1 MLLQTFKGR
10 ILAVALGM
18 TMLSVLIFGYGLS
31 GIYQQ
36 HMHKCL
42 NRSLSF
48 LTNMLAINF
57 DVKNYSP
64 AMQAEMLKN
73 SQLQNILNGG
83 LIHSIRLELLTDK
96 PLSDEDRIYQFKKI
110 DDTHYFSVSSST
122 QKINEEVFHMISDKW
137 IFFFFGFAFTSLV
150 IYLLVRLLFAP
161 FNQLVNHCLTCE
173 DPNKQPEGVTGGA
186 EITTMRDAISTLQQ
200 RISALQKEQQ
210 ETMKALTHELKTP
223 LAQLRLRIDLANEK
237 GKWSAESVIEAKKEI
252 DEISQKITQILH
264 SRKTNKKV
272 QTIELKS
279 SIEKITQELEP
290 LWQHRELSFALDLLQ
305 EKSLELPQEAFER
318 VLRILIENSINHS
331 QKGAQIDIYA
341 RDGLLKITNLISQDT
356 NKIIDSTGKGLE
368 IAKTLCEY
376 YSWELHAQN
385 INAEYEIELKLPLT

>member
-137 IFFFFGFAFTSLV
+137 IFFFFGFVFTSLV